1 MELSALGPDGKTS
14 REEPE
19 IVVQADAEGRAI
31 PEFNPN
37 WRFYLAFSTLAVITL
52 AV

>member
-1 MELSALGPDGKTS
+1 MELSALEPDGKTS

-19 IVVQADAEGRAI
+19 TTVQTEAENRAAL
-31 PEFNPN
+31 EFNPN
-37 WRFYLAFSTLAVITL
+37 LRFYLAFSTLAVVTL